1 MKIFK
6 TKVSK
11 FTEIIDVRNKKGIKK
26 VIGLNINNE
35 FIKTRAN
42 LSNVDI
48 KKYKVIEKY
57 QFAFN
62 PMQVGRDRILR
73 ASLYLE
79 DDPAVISP
87 AYSVFKI
94 IDKNILPSFFNIW
107 LHVPKQ
113 QRYFWFQSDSS
124 VRASFE
130 WNNFKKLNFF
140 YPGIKE
146 QKEFCNLNDKTKSIS
161 NLLSET
167 NRQIKIFLNSKLEID
182 ISNSDWINIGNV
194 IEEVNIRN
202 KDKRLNKVL
211 GINLS
216 KSFIDTTANLYDV
229 DLSKYK
235 VLNLDNFA
243 CNIMHVGR
251 DKALPISLFKKKT
264 NQLISPAYKVFRVK
278 KDKLK
283 EILPEYLMLYFSK
296 STFDRYAWFLSD
308 SSVRGGLDWKRFCSL
323 KIKKINT
330 DTQRKMINLLDIYE
344 KNKQLI
350 DKVKMSIF
358 DINKSFTGTLDENQ
372 KI

>member
-1 MKIFK
+1 MKVFK

-26 VIGLNINNE
+26 VIGLNINND

-42 LSNVDI
+42 LNNVDI

-62 PMQVGRDRILR
+62 PMQVGRDRVLR

-94 IDKNILPSFFNIW
+94 TDKNILPNFLNIW

-130 WNNFKKLNFF
+130 WDNFTKLNFF
-140 YPGIKE
+140 YPSIEE

-167 NRQIKIFLNSKLEID
+167 NKQIKIFLNSKLEID

-194 IEEVNIRN
+194 IEEVDIRN
-202 KDKRLNKVL
+202 KGMTLNKVL

-216 KSFIDTTANLYDV
+216 KNFIDTTANLYDV

-235 VLNLDNFA
+235 VLSLDNFA

-278 KDKLK
+278 NDKLK

-323 KIKKINT
+323 KIKKINI
-330 DTQRKMINLLDIYE
+330 DAQRKMINLLDIYE

-358 DINKSFTGTLDENQ
+358 DINKSFIGTLDENQ